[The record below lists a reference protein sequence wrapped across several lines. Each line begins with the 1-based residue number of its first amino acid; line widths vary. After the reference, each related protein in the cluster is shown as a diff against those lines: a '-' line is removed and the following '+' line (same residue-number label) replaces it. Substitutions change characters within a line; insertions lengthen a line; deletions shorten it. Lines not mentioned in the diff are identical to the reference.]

1 MSSPTPAQ
9 QVAHTGQAGVQPR
22 RAPVRPEQAAG
33 SSSRAAPATDQV
45 VPPADLPAS
54 AAGPRRWR
62 ALAVSLVAA
71 FMALLDSSIVNVALP
86 SMERG
91 LGASAG
97 TIQWVVSGY
106 ALAFG
111 LAPVPA
117 GRLLLGCGEGAWGY
131 SSNGIDLRDECN
143 ISGAGIGIDAAVLA
157 LHRRNY
163 LIRRAPPFVPLVELL
178 SGPRAGGSMA
188 IETAEF
194 GRTGHVSARVIFGGA
209 ALAATSQRVA
219 DETLELLLRYGVN
232 HIDVASSYGEAEVR
246 IRPWLREPDRFFVAT
261 KGDERT
267 AAGARVE
274 LHRSL
279 DRLGVDHVDLW
290 QLHALA
296 DPIEW
301 DVALSPGGAI
311 EAAVEAREQG
321 LVRWIGVTGHGA
333 QIAATHRRSLDRFD
347 FDSVLLPYNFVTM
360 QNSYYAANFEAVYR
374 TCQERRVAMQTIKSI
389 ALRPWKGRP
398 HTRSTWYEPLERQK
412 DIDLAVWWALS
423 RPGIFL
429 DSVGD
434 VELLPKVLDAAS
446 RFTEAPDDAAMS
458 TLLHRSRTEPLFV

>member
-1 MSSPTPAQ
+1 
-9 QVAHTGQAGVQPR
+9 
-22 RAPVRPEQAAG
+22 
-33 SSSRAAPATDQV
+33 
-45 VPPADLPAS
+45 
-54 AAGPRRWR
+54 
-62 ALAVSLVAA
+62 
-71 FMALLDSSIVNVALP
+71 
-86 SMERG
+86 
-91 LGASAG
+91 
-97 TIQWVVSGY
+97 
-106 ALAFG
+106 
-111 LAPVPA
+111 
-117 GRLLLGCGEGAWGY
+117 
-131 SSNGIDLRDECN
+131 
-143 ISGAGIGIDAAVLA
+143 
-157 LHRRNY
+157 
-163 LIRRAPPFVPLVELL
+163 
-178 SGPRAGGSMA
+178 MA

-194 GRTGHVSARVIFGGA
+194 GRTGHLSTRVIFGAA

-219 DETLELLLRYGVN
+219 DETLEVLLRYGVN

-246 IRPWLREPDRFFVAT
+246 IRPWLRREPDRFFVAT

-267 AAGARVE
+267 AAGARAE

-279 DRLGVDHVDLW
+279 DRMGLDHVDLW

-301 DVALSPGGAI
+301 DVALSPGGAL

-333 QIAATHRRSLDRFD
+333 QIAAMHRRSLDRFD

-360 QNSYYAANFEAVYR
+360 QSSYYAANFEAVYR
-374 TCQERRVAMQTIKSI
+374 TCQERRVAIQTIKSI

-398 HTRSTWYEPLERQK
+398 HTRSTWYEPLERQE

-434 VELLPKVLDAAS
+434 VGLLPKVLDAGS
-446 RFTEAPDDAAMS
+446 RFTVPPDDAAMS
-458 TLLHRSRTEPLFV
+458 ALVHRSRTEPLFV